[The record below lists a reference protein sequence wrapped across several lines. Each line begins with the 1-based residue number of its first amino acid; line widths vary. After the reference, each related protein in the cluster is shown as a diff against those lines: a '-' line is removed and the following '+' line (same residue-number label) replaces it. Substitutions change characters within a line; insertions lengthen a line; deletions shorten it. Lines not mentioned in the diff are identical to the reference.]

1 MRKLVIFDIDGTLLL
16 TGGAGKAAFDR
27 VFRDQYGIEGAW
39 RDIHPDGRTDPSL
52 IRELFEKN
60 LGRGPRPE
68 EEMRVTLAYAAAM
81 AEELP
86 RSERFRLLPG
96 VLQLL
101 EILQQRGLA
110 LLGLAT
116 GNFESTAGHKL
127 RRAKLDHFFHFGG
140 YGSDHADR
148 PELTRIAMERGLQK
162 LGRRVPP
169 EEILL
174 VGDTIHDI
182 DCGRR
187 LGMTTIAVATGSTTR
202 LQLEAARAD
211 FVVDSFGSLEEV
223 LPIFEG

>member
-27 VFRDQYGIEGAW
+27 VFADLYGIEGAW

-60 LGRGPRPE
+60 LGRAPRPE
-68 EEMRVTLAYAAAM
+68 EEMRVTLAYATAM

-96 VLQLL
+96 VLELL
-101 EILQQRGLA
+101 EVLQQRGLA

-116 GNFESTAGHKL
+116 GNFESTASHKL
-127 RRAKLDHFFHFGG
+127 RHAKLDRFFHFGG
-140 YGSDHADR
+140 YGSDHAER
-148 PELTRIAMERGLQK
+148 PELTRVAMERGLNK

-187 LGMTTIAVATGSTTR
+187 LGLTTIAVATGSTKR
-202 LQLEAARAD
+202 GELEAARAD
-211 FVVDSFGSLEEV
+211 FVVDSFGSLEEI

>member
-27 VFRDQYGIEGAW
+27 VFADLYGIEGAW
-39 RDIHPDGRTDPSL
+39 RDIRPDGRTDPSL

-60 LGRGPRPE
+60 LGRRPRPE

-101 EILQQRGLA
+101 EVLQRRGLA

-116 GNFESTAGHKL
+116 GNFESTAGQKL
-127 RRAKLDHFFHFGG
+127 RHAKLDAFFHFGG
-140 YGSDHADR
+140 YGSDHHER
-148 PELTRIAMERGLQK
+148 TELTRIAVERGLNK
-162 LGRRVPP
+162 LGRRTSP
-169 EEILL
+169 EEIIL
-174 VGDTIHDI
+174 VGDTVHDI
-182 DCGRR
+182 
-187 LGMTTIAVATGSTTR
+187 
-202 LQLEAARAD
+202 
-211 FVVDSFGSLEEV
+211 
-223 LPIFEG
+223 